1 MKAVRSSSHVL
12 IVPSLS
18 LSSPIFASLV
28 SDRGNIIR
36 QRASF
41 LVSLYLKISQILRN
55 SNSDCGTKSQSD
67 NTVGSPHGFFIYGM
81 EVLKGNEKVTEVID
95 VENWRMDKSR
105 TLRRIVSL
113 IEWNSSISSTE
124 YVQVQVMVQQV

>member
-1 MKAVRSSSHVL
+1 MLRKGSDFSEESVKKSWWEESANESGSKLIPRFDSSF
-12 IVPSLS
+12 IE
-18 LSSPIFASLV
+18 
-28 SDRGNIIR
+28 
-36 QRASF
+36 
-41 LVSLYLKISQILRN
+41 
-55 SNSDCGTKSQSD
+55 NSDCGTKSQSD

-124 YVQVQVMVQQV
+124 YVQVQVRPGRLQGFE